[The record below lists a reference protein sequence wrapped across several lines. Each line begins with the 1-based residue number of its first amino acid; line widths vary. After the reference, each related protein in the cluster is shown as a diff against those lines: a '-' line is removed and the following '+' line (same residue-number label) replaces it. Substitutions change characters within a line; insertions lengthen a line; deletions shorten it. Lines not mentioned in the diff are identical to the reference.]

1 MKKLSRLAAIAGMTA
16 LLVSCNNVSS
26 MLGGAK
32 YPADQADSYA
42 KAVEILKEKVD
53 TTKFKIFAMRFN
65 EREELSND
73 LSSISLDMVN
83 ADNYA
88 FRQAYYMDG
97 RVGQMND
104 FSTSVNEIDYAKI
117 KGISLSAEG
126 EIFLG
131 YARQVLE
138 QAAVLE
144 DKYKGEHG
152 EKKKFCVSTQH
163 YSFAVNAFVDLIK
176 RNGQDEYDFS
186 IRETQTYEIIEDVAR
201 MRSEI
206 GLLFL
211 NDFNET
217 VLRKILKSNGLE
229 FHLLFVARPHVF
241 ISRRHPLADREVIT
255 NEELEDYPYLS
266 FEQGEHNSFYFSE
279 EVFSV
284 SERKKNI
291 RVRDRATLFNLL
303 IGLNGY
309 TVCSGVID
317 ENLNGKDIIAVPLAD
332 ENEMKIGYIVHQK
345 NRISRLGTTYLKAL
359 EKYLDPKEEPG
370 RECLHMRQE

>member
-1 MKKLSRLAAIAGMTA
+1 MTLQQLTYLVTVADCGNITEAAEKL
-16 LLVSCNNVSS
+16 
-26 MLGGAK
+26 
-32 YPADQADSYA
+32 
-42 KAVEILKEKVD
+42 
-53 TTKFKIFAMRFN
+53 F
-65 EREELSND
+65 
-73 LSSISLDMVN
+73 IS
-83 ADNYA
+83 
-88 FRQAYYMDG
+88 QP
-97 RVGQMND
+97 
-104 FSTSVNEIDYAKI
+104 
-117 KGISLSAEG
+117 SLSAAIHNLEKEMGVTAFTRSNKGVTVTREG
-126 EIFLG
+126 EELLSF
-131 YARQVLE
+131 ARMLLE
-138 QAAVLE
+138 QADNMKE
-144 DKYKGEHG
+144 HFGNGERRTP
-152 EKKKFCVSTQH
+152 KFSVSCQH

-176 RNGQDEYDFS
+176 EYDADQYSFI
-186 IRETQTYEIIEDVAR
+186 IRETQTGEIIEDVAR